1 MRKLRS
7 LFVALLL
14 LPAAGCS
21 SLGYYGQAVN
31 GQFEV
36 YRKSRPV
43 AEVIADPAADPAL
56 KEKLAAVQQV
66 REYASRELGLPDNG
80 SYRVYADL
88 GRRYVLWNVF
98 ATPELSLEPLTW
110 CFPVSG
116 CVAYRG
122 YFSREAAEAYAAEL
136 RAAGYDVHVGGV
148 TAYSTL
154 GWFSDPLLNTMIHRP
169 LPEIAGLVFH
179 ELAHQQL
186 YVRGD
191 TTFSESFAMT
201 VELEGVRRWLEANG
215 NAGDYARYALA
226 LERREQFA
234 ALVLRYR
241 DRLEGLYAADIGV
254 AEKRAGKAQLLSAL
268 RAEYQQVRASW
279 GDDRR
284 YDGWFAREINNAH
297 IASVGTYH
305 HHVPAFQALLA
316 RHEGDMPA
324 FYRAVAELGQL
335 PVLERSAALNAFLP
349 TATLAAEPET
359 P

>member
-7 LFVALLL
+7 LLVALSLL
-14 LPAAGCS
+14 FAAGCS
-21 SLGYYGQAVN
+21 SLGYYGQAVS

-36 YRKSRPV
+36 YRRSRPV
-43 AEVIADPAADPAL
+43 AEVLADPAIEPKL
-56 KEKLAAVQQV
+56 KEKLAAVQ
-66 REYASRELGLPDNG
+66 RIRDFASRELGLPDNA

-169 LPEIAGLVFH
+169 LPDIAGLVFH
-179 ELAHQQL
+179 ELAHQRL

-191 TTFSESFAMT
+191 TSFSESFAMT
-201 VELEGVRRWLEANG
+201 VELEGVRRWLAANG
-215 NAGDYARYALA
+215 AAGDYTRYAQS
-226 LERREQFA
+226 LERRRQFA

-241 DRLEGLYAADIGV
+241 DRLEAVYAAESGI
-254 AEKRAGKAQLLSAL
+254 AEKRAGKARLFAELRDQYEQL
-268 RAEYQQVRASW
+268 RASW
-279 GDDRR
+279 GGDAR
-284 YDGWFAREINNAH
+284 YDAWFGPDLNNAH

-305 HHVPAFQALLA
+305 HHVSAFQALLA
-316 RHEGDMPA
+316 RHHGDMSA

-335 PVLERSAALNAFLP
+335 PVLERSAALSAFLP
-349 TATLAAEPET
+349 TATLSAEPE